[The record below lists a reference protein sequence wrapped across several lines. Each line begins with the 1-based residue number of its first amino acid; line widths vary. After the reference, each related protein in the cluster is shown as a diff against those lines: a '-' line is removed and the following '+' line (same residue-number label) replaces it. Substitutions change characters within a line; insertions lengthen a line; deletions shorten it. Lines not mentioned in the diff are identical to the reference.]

1 MSLKRDRSLHRAFQV
16 IQVHEKEKKKVNSA
30 RTSILVWV
38 RCDLCELGK
47 AMEDMNSLVQNINEV
62 HRR

>member
-1 MSLKRDRSLHRAFQV
+1 MSLKRDRSLHPPFQV

-30 RTSILVWV
+30 RTSRLEWV
-38 RCDLCELGK
+38 RCDLYELGK